1 MQVEIDRA
9 ELPGMLATLTSYESL
24 FGPYHQ
30 QTLHL
35 LAHIAVA
42 CLQIGEAGYARP
54 LLERA
59 VRDMGRYLSREHEL
73 RIEAIEAL
81 RTLLIAQQEYGR
93 AALVHKELLECQI
106 QRLGGNHPETLATRA
121 SLAAFLLER
130 CPPESAVAA

>member
-1 MQVEIDRA
+1 MQVGIDRG
-9 ELPGMLATLTSYESL
+9 ELPGMLATLASYEGL
-24 FGPYHQ
+24 FGPHDP
-30 QTLHL
+30 QTLRL

-42 CLQIGEAGYARP
+42 CLQIGETAYARL

-59 VRDMGRYLSREHEL
+59 VRDMGRYLARDHEL
-73 RIEAIEAL
+73 RIGTIEAL

-130 CPPESAVAA
+130 CSPESAVAA